1 MPLPAPTRRLALQGL
16 AASALALFTLSAGA
30 ADAKPDVGLF
40 LARLDTAAGTVS
52 DVRNVTPAKGA
63 NFQPSFLRDGSA
75 VLFASD
81 RSGSNNIYRHDL
93 AKNTTS
99 AVTATTENLY
109 SPTPLAD
116 GSGFSAIRVV
126 TADPAYGIEMNEPS
140 LWLFGWDGKPVAPVV
155 PTKRIG
161 YHAWITPDL
170 IAAFLVDDVP
180 ERNNHRAVLISRTT
194 GQQTLLTSKPGRS
207 LGRTADG
214 KRALFVDQTDPAH
227 WFIAAMGVGDA
238 KPQALVE
245 TPALPEGEKES
256 NRSQYF
262 VALPDGSMLM
272 ARGNLFL
279 RWDGKPGGGFKP
291 LAELTDLGGAI
302 RNIAVSPD
310 GKRLAFSVLLAPA
323 KP

>member
-1 MPLPAPTRRLALQGL
+1 MSFSFRRLAAALSLAVAG
-16 AASALALFTLSAGA
+16 AASA
-30 ADAKPDVGLF
+30 ADAPPDVAVF
-40 LARLDTAAGTVS
+40 IARLDLKAGRISET
-52 DVRNVTPAKGA
+52 RNITPGKGS
-63 NFQPSFLRDGSA
+63 NFQPAFTPDGAA
-75 VLFASD
+75 VVYTSG
-81 RSGSNNIYRHDL
+81 RSGSNNIYRYDI
-93 AKNTTS
+93 AKGTTT
-99 AVTATTENLY
+99 AVTATPENLY

-116 GSGFSAIRVV
+116 GSGFSAIRVI

-155 PTKRIG
+155 ATKRIG

-194 GQQTLLTSKPGRS
+194 GQQTVMTLKPGRS

-227 WFIAAMGVGDA
+227 WFISAMGAGDA

-256 NRSQYF
+256 NRSAYF

-272 ARGNLFL
+272 ASGHRLL
-279 RWDGKPGGGFKP
+279 RWEGRAGSGFKP
-291 LAELTDLGGAI
+291 LAELPEIGGAI
-302 RNIAVSPD
+302 RNIAASPD
-310 GKRLAFSVLLAPA
+310 GRQLAFSVTLAPA

>member
-1 MPLPAPTRRLALQGL
+1 MTLNVRHLATALFLALSG
-16 AASALALFTLSAGA
+16 AASA
-30 ADAKPDVGLF
+30 ADSPPDVAVF
-40 LARLDTAAGTVS
+40 VARLDAKAGKLS
-52 DVRNVTPAKGA
+52 DLRNITPGKGS
-63 NFQPSFLRDGSA
+63 NFQPAFTHDGAA
-75 VLFASD
+75 VVYTSG

-93 AKNTTS
+93 AKGTTT

-116 GSGFSAIRVV
+116 GSGFSAIRVI

-161 YHAWITPDL
+161 YHAWVGPDL

-180 ERNNHRAVLISRTT
+180 QRNDHKAVLISRTT
-194 GQQTLLTSKPGRS
+194 GQQTVMTTKPGRS

-214 KRALFVDQTDPAH
+214 KRALFVDQSDPAH
-227 WFIAAMGVGDA
+227 WFITALGAGDA
-238 KPQALVE
+238 KPQVLVE
-245 TPALPEGEKES
+245 TPALPAGEKES

-262 VALPDGSMLM
+262 AALPDGSMLM
-272 ARGNLFL
+272 ARGHLFL
-279 RWDGKPGGGFKP
+279 HWDGKAGTGFKH
-291 LAELTDLGGAI
+291 LAELPELGGAV
-302 RNIAVSPD
+302 RNIAASPD
-310 GKRLAFSVLLAPA
+310 GKRLAFSVTLAPA

>member
-1 MPLPAPTRRLALQGL
+1 MSFSVRRLLRPLVPALL
-16 AASALALFTLSAGA
+16 LALAGA
-30 ADAKPDVGLF
+30 APAADAPPDVAVF
-40 LARLDTAAGTVS
+40 VARLDLKAGTVS
-52 DVRNVTPAKGA
+52 DVRNITPVKGS
-63 NFQPSFLRDGSA
+63 NFQPAFTPDSSA
-75 VLFASD
+75 VVYTSG
-81 RSGSNNIYRHDL
+81 RSGSNNIYRYDV
-93 AKNTTS
+93 AKGTTS

-116 GSGFSAIRVV
+116 GNGFSAIRVI

-161 YHAWITPDL
+161 YHAWVNLDL

-194 GQQTLLTSKPGRS
+194 GQQTLLTAKPGRS

-227 WFIAAMGVGDA
+227 WFIAAMGIGDS
-238 KPQALVE
+238 KPQVLVE

-256 NRSQYF
+256 NRSAYF
-262 VALPDGSMLM
+262 AALPDGSILM
-272 ARGNLFL
+272 ARGRLLL
-279 RWDGKPGGGFKP
+279 RWDGKAGNGFKP
-291 LAELTDLGGAI
+291 MAELPEIGGDV
-302 RNIAVSPD
+302 RNIAASPD
-310 GKRLAFSVLLAPA
+310 GRRLAFSVLLAPA

>member
-1 MPLPAPTRRLALQGL
+1 MKFSVRHLATALCLAIAGPAL
-16 AASALALFTLSAGA
+16 A
-30 ADAKPDVGLF
+30 ADAPPDVAVF
-40 LARLDTAAGTVS
+40 ITQLDVKAGKLS
-52 DVRNVTPAKGA
+52 DTRNITPGKG
-63 NFQPSFLRDGSA
+63 NHFQPAFTRDGSA
-75 VLFASD
+75 VVYTSG
-81 RSGSNNIYRHDL
+81 RSGSNNIYRYDL
-93 AKNTTS
+93 AQGTTS

-140 LWLFGWDGKPVAPVV
+140 LWRFGWDGKPVAPVV

-161 YHAWITPDL
+161 YHAWINPDL
-170 IAAFLVDDVP
+170 LAAFLVDDVP

-194 GQQTLLTSKPGRS
+194 GQQTLLTAKPGRS

-227 WFIAAMGVGDA
+227 WRLCAMGVGD
-238 KPQALVE
+238 KEPQVLVE
-245 TPALPEGEKES
+245 TPVGPEGEKDS

-272 ARGNLFL
+272 ARGHLLL
-279 RWDGKPGGGFKP
+279 RWEGKAGGSFQPFGE
-291 LAELTDLGGAI
+291 LAELGGAI

-310 GKRLAFSVLLAPA
+310 GRRLAFSVLLAAP

>member
-1 MPLPAPTRRLALQGL
+1 MSFSVRHLIPALLLAL
-16 AASALALFTLSAGA
+16 AGTAPA
-30 ADAKPDVGLF
+30 ADAPPDVAVF
-40 LARLDTAAGTVS
+40 IAQLDVKAGKVS
-52 DVRNVTPAKGA
+52 DARNITPGKGS
-63 NFQPSFLRDGSA
+63 NFQPAFTPDSKA
-75 VLFASD
+75 VVYTSG
-81 RSGSNNIYRHDL
+81 RSGSNNIYRYDL
-93 AKNTTS
+93 DKGTTT

-116 GSGFSAIRVV
+116 GSGFSAIRVI
-126 TADPAYGIEMNEPS
+126 TTDPAYGIEMNEPS
-140 LWLFGWDGKPVAPVV
+140 LWLFSWDGKPVAPVV
-155 PTKRIG
+155 QTRRIG

-194 GQQTLLTSKPGRS
+194 GQQTLLTAKPGRS

-238 KPQALVE
+238 KPQVLAE
-245 TPALPEGEKES
+245 TPALPEGEKEA
-256 NRSQYF
+256 NRSAYF
-262 VALPDGSMLM
+262 TALPDGSMLM
-272 ARGNLFL
+272 ASGHRFL

-291 LAELTDLGGAI
+291 LAELPEIGGAI
-302 RNIAVSPD
+302 RNIAASPD
-310 GKRLAFSVLLAPA
+310 GKRLAFSVTLAPA